1 VPRFLM
7 RREKRPLVF
16 VRDLNFFGPRVTT
29 TLCGAL
35 PCQRQVTVVPLST
48 LTTGTP
54 LALTK

>member
-1 VPRFLM
+1 M